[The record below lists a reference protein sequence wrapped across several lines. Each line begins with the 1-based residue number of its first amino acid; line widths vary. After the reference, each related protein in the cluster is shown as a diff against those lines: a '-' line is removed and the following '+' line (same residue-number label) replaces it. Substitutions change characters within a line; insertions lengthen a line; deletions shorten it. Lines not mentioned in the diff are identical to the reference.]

1 MPEGKVKLMN
11 MHTQPQRTPA
21 ETALIDAFGDRLS
34 LLPGDGAVM
43 LKRDDAIEAIK
54 HGLPTR
60 RVESW
65 HYTDLR
71 RLLNAVPD
79 FDPAAAP
86 KAVAPIVEGSAVLA
100 ILNGKSDA
108 KTPAVDGVAIERLS
122 EKLTDGSIA
131 PGLDPYGSDDAIG
144 ALNMAFVADGYFI
157 DIADGAELEKPIE
170 LQNLQAGGQTHVRL
184 PVRVGAGAKAVI
196 VERQAGEGAALT
208 SSVSQLV
215 LGEGAEVTWLIVQEQ
230 PETATH
236 LAQFKAHI
244 GKDAKLTL
252 FVMNAG
258 GRLVR
263 QEIVVRTTGEGADFK
278 LRGINLLAGDT
289 HTDVTMVLDH
299 AVPHTTSTEIVRN
312 VVTGKARGVFQGR
325 INVHQYAQKTNAKMA
340 CNTLLLSDDGEFST
354 KPELEIFAD
363 DVVCGHGATVTE
375 IDHDHLF
382 YLMARGVDEKSARGL
397 LVKAFVAE
405 VIEELDDEA
414 IVDALEA
421 RLDGWFVAHG

>member
-1 MPEGKVKLMN
+1 MN

-71 RLLNAVPD
+71 RLLNVVPD
-79 FDPAAAP
+79 FDPAAMA
-86 KAVAPIVEGSAVLA
+86 KAIAPIVEGSAVLPV
-100 ILNGKSDA
+100 LNGKSDA
-108 KTPAVDGVAIERLS
+108 KVPAIEGVAVQCLS
-122 EKLTDGSIA
+122 EKLIDGSIA

-144 ALNMAFVADGYFI
+144 ALNTAFVADGYFV
-157 DIADGAELEKPIE
+157 DIADGTELEMPIE
-170 LQNLQAGGQTHVRL
+170 LQNVQAGGQTHVRL
-184 PVRVGAGAKAVI
+184 AVRVGAGAKAVI
-196 VERQAGEGAALT
+196 VERQAGDGAALV

-230 PETATH
+230 PDTATH

-244 GKDAKLTL
+244 GKNAKLTL

-258 GRLVR
+258 GKLVR
-263 QEIVVRTTGEGADFK
+263 QEVMVKTTGEGADFK

-289 HTDVTMVLDH
+289 HSDVTMVLDH
-299 AVPHTTSTEIVRN
+299 AVPHTTSTEVIRN

-405 VIEELDDEA
+405 VIEELDDET
-414 IVDALEA
+414 IVEALEA
-421 RLDGWFVAHG
+421 RLDEWFVTHG

>member
-1 MPEGKVKLMN
+1 MN

-43 LKRDDAIEAIK
+43 LKRDDAIEAVK

-60 RVESW
+60 RIESW

-79 FDPAAAP
+79 FDPAAAA
-86 KAVAPIVEGSAVLA
+86 KAIAPIVDGSTVLSL
-100 ILNGKSDA
+100 LNGVSSA
-108 KTPAVDGVAIERLS
+108 KAPVVEGVSVQRLS

-144 ALNMAFVADGYFI
+144 ALNTAFVADGYFV
-157 DIADGAELEKPIE
+157 DIADGTELEKPIE

-184 PVRVGAGAKAVI
+184 PVRVGANAKAVI

-263 QEIVVRTTGEGADFK
+263 QEIMVKTTGEGADFK

-299 AVPHTTSTEIVRN
+299 AVPHTASTEVIRN

-414 IVDALEA
+414 IVEALEA
-421 RLDGWFVAHG
+421 RLDEWFVTHG

>member
-71 RLLNAVPD
+71 RLLSAVPD

-108 KTPAVDGVAIERLS
+108 KTPAVDGVAVERLS

-144 ALNMAFVADGYFI
+144 ALNTAFVADGYFV

-215 LGEGAEVTWLIVQEQ
+215 LGEGADVTWLIVQEQ

-421 RLDGWFVAHG
+421 RLDNWFVAHG

>member
-1 MPEGKVKLMN
+1 MN
-11 MHTQPQRTPA
+11 MHAQPQRTLA
-21 ETALIDAFGDRLS
+21 ETALIDAFGERLS

-43 LKRDDAIEAIK
+43 TKRDDAIEAIK

-71 RLLNAVPD
+71 RLLTAVPA
-79 FDPAAAP
+79 FEAEGAV
-86 KAVAPIVEGSAVLA
+86 KALEPVFEGSAVLPV
-100 ILNGKSDA
+100 LNGISNA
-108 KTPAVDGVAIERLS
+108 KLPEIDGVTVQRLL
-122 EKLTDGSIA
+122 EKLTDGSVA
-131 PGLDPYGSDDAIG
+131 PGLDPYGADDAIG
-144 ALNMAFVADGYFI
+144 ALNTAFVADGYFV
-157 DIADGAELEKPIE
+157 DIAEGAELAKPIE
-170 LQNLQAGGQTHVRL
+170 LQNLQSGGQAHVRL
-184 PVRVGAGAKAVI
+184 LTRVGAGAKATI
-196 VERQAGEGAALT
+196 VERHSGEGAGLA

-215 LGEGAEVTWLIVQEQ
+215 LGDGAEVTWLIVQEQ
-230 PETATH
+230 SDAATH

-263 QEIVVRTTGEGADFK
+263 QEVVVRTTGEGADFK

-289 HTDVTMVLDH
+289 HTDTTMVLDH
-299 AVPHTTSTEIVRN
+299 AVPHTTSTEVIRN

-382 YLMARGVDEKSARGL
+382 YLMARGIDEKSARGL

-405 VIEELDDEA
+405 VIEELEDEA
-414 IVDALEA
+414 LVEALEA
-421 RLDGWFVAHG
+421 RLDEWFLTHG